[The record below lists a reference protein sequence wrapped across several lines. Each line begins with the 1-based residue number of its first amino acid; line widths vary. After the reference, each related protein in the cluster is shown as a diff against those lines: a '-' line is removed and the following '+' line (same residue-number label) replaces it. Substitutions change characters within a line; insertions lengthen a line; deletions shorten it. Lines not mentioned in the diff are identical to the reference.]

1 MKITKTFVV
10 QASPDATW
18 QFLTDPARVA
28 QCLPGAAITGQID
41 ERTHAGTVTMK
52 VGPVTASFKGTLR
65 FERIDTA
72 TRTAE
77 IVASGQDTRGKGGA
91 DMRMV
96 STLVEKSPGQTEV
109 TIDSDVKII
118 GTLAQFGRGIIQDVS
133 DQIFDRFV
141 AAVRAQLEP
150 PAAASGAGTA
160 AQVTGATTA
169 AQMTGAT
176 TAAQMTG
183 AATAAQMTGAATAA
197 QMTGAATAAQM
208 TTAGASIAVVPDAVA
223 GPTSP
228 AVLAN
233 PVAPIDVLS
242 TATGAAGRAA
252 GRAVRRPALWI
263 GVGAVIVVAYW
274 LFR

>member
-150 PAAASGAGTA
+150 PAAAAGAGTA
-160 AQVTGATTA
+160 AQVAGAATTA
-169 AQMTGAT
+169 QV
-176 TAAQMTG
+176 TG
-183 AATAAQMTGAATAA
+183 AATAAQV
-197 QMTGAATAAQM
+197 
-208 TTAGASIAVVPDAVA
+208 TTTGASIAVVPDAVA

>member
-150 PAAASGAGTA
+150 PAAAAGAGTA
-160 AQVTGATTA
+160 AQV
-169 AQMTGAT
+169 
-176 TAAQMTG
+176 
-183 AATAAQMTGAATAA
+183 TGAATAA

-208 TTAGASIAVVPDAVA
+208 TTTGASIAVVPDAVA

-242 TATGAAGRAA
+242 TASGLAGRAA

>member
-28 QCLPGAAITGQID
+28 QCLPGAAITGHID

-77 IVASGQDTRGKGGA
+77 IVASWQDTRGKGGA

-109 TIDSDVKII
+109 TIDSDVNII

-150 PAAASGAGTA
+150 PAAVAVPAAA
-160 AQVTGATTA
+160 AQVATT
-169 AQMTGAT
+169 
-176 TAAQMTG
+176 
-183 AATAAQMTGAATAA
+183 
-197 QMTGAATAAQM
+197 
-208 TTAGASIAVVPDAVA
+208 GASIAVVPDAVA

-242 TATGAAGRAA
+242 TASGAAGRAA

>member
-1 MKITKTFVV
+1 MKIIKTFVV

-96 STLVEKSPGQTEV
+96 STLVEKAPGQTEV
-109 TIDSDVKII
+109 TIDSDVNII

-133 DQIFDRFV
+133 DQVFDRFV

-150 PAAASGAGTA
+150 PAAVA
-160 AQVTGATTA
+160 
-169 AQMTGAT
+169 
-176 TAAQMTG
+176 G
-183 AATAAQMTGAATAA
+183 AATSAQVAT
-197 QMTGAATAAQM
+197 T
-208 TTAGASIAVVPDAVA
+208 GASIAVVPDAVA

-228 AVLAN
+228 AVMAN

-242 TATGAAGRAA
+242 TAGGAAGRAA
-252 GRAVRRPALWI
+252 GRALRRPALWI
-263 GVGAVIVVAYW
+263 GIAAVIVVAYW
-274 LFR
+274 LFK

>member
-160 AQVTGATTA
+160 AQ
-169 AQMTGAT
+169 
-176 TAAQMTG
+176 
-183 AATAAQMTGAATAA
+183 
-197 QMTGAATAAQM
+197 MTGAATAAQM
-208 TTAGASIAVVPDAVA
+208 TTTGASIAVVPDAVA

>member
-150 PAAASGAGTA
+150 PAAAAGAGTA
-160 AQVTGATTA
+160 AQ
-169 AQMTGAT
+169 
-176 TAAQMTG
+176 
-183 AATAAQMTGAATAA
+183 
-197 QMTGAATAAQM
+197 M
-208 TTAGASIAVVPDAVA
+208 TTTGASIAVVPDAVA

>member
-18 QFLTDPARVA
+18 QFLTGPARVA

-169 AQMTGAT
+169 AQMTGA
-176 TAAQMTG
+176 
-183 AATAAQMTGAATAA
+183 ATAA

-208 TTAGASIAVVPDAVA
+208 TTTGASIAVVPDAVA

>member
-150 PAAASGAGTA
+150 PAAAAG
-160 AQVTGATTA
+160 
-169 AQMTGAT
+169 
-176 TAAQMTG
+176 
-183 AATAAQMTGAATAA
+183 
-197 QMTGAATAAQM
+197 AAQM
-208 TTAGASIAVVPDAVA
+208 TTTGAAIAVVPDAVA

-242 TATGAAGRAA
+242 AATGAAGRAA

>member
-77 IVASGQDTRGKGGA
+77 IVASGQDTRGTGGA

-150 PAAASGAGTA
+150 PAAAAGAGTA
-160 AQVTGATTA
+160 AQVAGAATTA
-169 AQMTGAT
+169 QV
-176 TAAQMTG
+176 TG
-183 AATAAQMTGAATAA
+183 AATTAQV
-197 QMTGAATAAQM
+197 TGAATAAQM
-208 TTAGASIAVVPDAVA
+208 TTTGASIAVVPDAVA

-263 GVGAVIVVAYW
+263 GIAAVIVVAYW

>member
-28 QCLPGAAITGQID
+28 QCLPGAAITGQVD

-169 AQMTGAT
+169 AQMTGA
-176 TAAQMTG
+176 
-183 AATAAQMTGAATAA
+183 
-197 QMTGAATAAQM
+197 ATAAQM
-208 TTAGASIAVVPDAVA
+208 TTTGASIAVVPDAVA

-242 TATGAAGRAA
+242 TASGLAGRAA
-252 GRAVRRPALWI
+252 GRAVRRPTLWI

>member
-1 MKITKTFVV
+1 
-10 QASPDATW
+10 
-18 QFLTDPARVA
+18 
-28 QCLPGAAITGQID
+28 
-41 ERTHAGTVTMK
+41 
-52 VGPVTASFKGTLR
+52 
-65 FERIDTA
+65 
-72 TRTAE
+72 
-77 IVASGQDTRGKGGA
+77 
-91 DMRMV
+91 
-96 STLVEKSPGQTEV
+96 LVEKAPGQTEV

-150 PAAASGAGTA
+150 PAAAAGAGTA
-160 AQVTGATTA
+160 AQVAGAATTA
-169 AQMTGAT
+169 QV
-176 TAAQMTG
+176 TG
-183 AATAAQMTGAATAA
+183 AATTAQV
-197 QMTGAATAAQM
+197 TGAATAAQM
-208 TTAGASIAVVPDAVA
+208 TTTGASIAVVPDAVA

-263 GVGAVIVVAYW
+263 GVGA
-274 LFR
+274 

>member
-150 PAAASGAGTA
+150 PAAAA
-160 AQVTGATTA
+160 
-169 AQMTGAT
+169 
-176 TAAQMTG
+176 
-183 AATAAQMTGAATAA
+183 
-197 QMTGAATAAQM
+197 GAATAAQM
-208 TTAGASIAVVPDAVA
+208 TTTGASIAVVPDAVA

>member
-150 PAAASGAGTA
+150 PAAAAGAGTA
-160 AQVTGATTA
+160 AQVA
-169 AQMTGAT
+169 
-176 TAAQMTG
+176 
-183 AATAAQMTGAATAA
+183 
-197 QMTGAATAAQM
+197 GAATAAQM
-208 TTAGASIAVVPDAVA
+208 TTTGASIAVVPDAVA

-252 GRAVRRPALWI
+252 GRAVRRPTLWI

>member
-1 MKITKTFVV
+1 MKISKTFVV

-18 QFLTDPARVA
+18 QFLTDPTRVA
-28 QCLPGAAITGQID
+28 QCLPGAAITGQVD
-41 ERTHAGTVTMK
+41 DRTHAGTVTMK

-72 TRTAE
+72 SRTAE

-96 STLVEKSPGQTEV
+96 SRLVEKAPGLTEV

-133 DQIFDRFV
+133 DQIFERFV
-141 AAVRAQLEP
+141 AAVRAQLEQP
-150 PAAASGAGTA
+150 PAADA
-160 AQVTGATTA
+160 AA
-169 AQMTGAT
+169 AARVP
-176 TAAQMTG
+176 APG
-183 AATAAQMTGAATAA
+183 AAV
-197 QMTGAATAAQM
+197 
-208 TTAGASIAVVPDAVA
+208 AVMPDAVG

-233 PVAPIDVLS
+233 PIAPIDVLS
-242 TATGAAGRAA
+242 TASGAAGRAA
-252 GRAVRRPALWI
+252 GRAVRRPAVWI
-263 GVGAVIVVAYW
+263 GVGAVIVLAYW

>member
-169 AQMTGAT
+169 AQV
-176 TAAQMTG
+176 TG

-208 TTAGASIAVVPDAVA
+208 TTTGASIAVVPDAVA

>member
-150 PAAASGAGTA
+150 PAAAAGAGTA
-160 AQVTGATTA
+160 AQVAGAATTA
-169 AQMTGAT
+169 QV
-176 TAAQMTG
+176 
-183 AATAAQMTGAATAA
+183 
-197 QMTGAATAAQM
+197 TGAATAAQM
-208 TTAGASIAVVPDAVA
+208 TTTGASIAVVPDAVA

-252 GRAVRRPALWI
+252 GRAVRRPTLWI

>member
-10 QASPDATW
+10 QASPEATW

-65 FERIDTA
+65 FERIDA
-72 TRTAE
+72 AARTAE

-96 STLVEKSPGQTEV
+96 STLVEKGPGHTEV
-109 TIDSDVKII
+109 TIDSDVNII

-150 PAAASGAGTA
+150 PSPAAAGTV
-160 AQVTGATTA
+160 AQVATTGA
-169 AQMTGAT
+169 
-176 TAAQMTG
+176 
-183 AATAAQMTGAATAA
+183 
-197 QMTGAATAAQM
+197 
-208 TTAGASIAVVPDAVA
+208 SVAVMPDAVA

-228 AVLAN
+228 AVMAN

-242 TATGAAGRAA
+242 TASGVAGRAA

-263 GVGAVIVVAYW
+263 GLAAVIVVAYW

>member
-169 AQMTGAT
+169 AQMTGA
-176 TAAQMTG
+176 
-183 AATAAQMTGAATAA
+183 ATAA

>member
-65 FERIDTA
+65 FERIDAA

-96 STLVEKSPGQTEV
+96 STLVEKSPGHTEV

-150 PAAASGAGTA
+150 PAAAGGAGTA
-160 AQVTGATTA
+160 AQA
-169 AQMTGAT
+169 A
-176 TAAQMTG
+176 G
-183 AATAAQMTGAATAA
+183 AATAAQVTTTAA
-197 QMTGAATAAQM
+197 A
-208 TTAGASIAVVPDAVA
+208 IAVVPDAVA

-242 TATGAAGRAA
+242 TASGAAGRAA
-252 GRAVRRPALWI
+252 ARAVRRPALWI

>member
-10 QASPDATW
+10 QASPEATW

-96 STLVEKSPGQTEV
+96 SKLVEKAPGQTEV
-109 TIDSDVKII
+109 TIDSDVNII

-133 DQIFDRFV
+133 DQVFDRFV

-150 PAAASGAGTA
+150 PAAVAGAGTS
-160 AQVTGATTA
+160 AQVATT
-169 AQMTGAT
+169 
-176 TAAQMTG
+176 
-183 AATAAQMTGAATAA
+183 
-197 QMTGAATAAQM
+197 
-208 TTAGASIAVVPDAVA
+208 GASIAVVPDAVA

-242 TATGAAGRAA
+242 TASGAAGRAA

-263 GVGAVIVVAYW
+263 GVAAVIVVAYW

>member
-169 AQMTGAT
+169 AQMTGA
-176 TAAQMTG
+176 
-183 AATAAQMTGAATAA
+183 ATAA

-208 TTAGASIAVVPDAVA
+208 TTTGASIAVVPDAVA

>member
-28 QCLPGAAITGQID
+28 QCLPGAAITGQLD

-150 PAAASGAGTA
+150 PAAAA
-160 AQVTGATTA
+160 
-169 AQMTGAT
+169 
-176 TAAQMTG
+176 
-183 AATAAQMTGAATAA
+183 
-197 QMTGAATAAQM
+197 GAATAAQM
-208 TTAGASIAVVPDAVA
+208 TTTGASIAVVPDAVA

-228 AVLAN
+228 AILAN

-242 TATGAAGRAA
+242 TASGLAGRAA

-263 GVGAVIVVAYW
+263 GIAAVIVVAYW